1 MLAWVSKVTGDPV
14 HGAVQLDLALRD
26 GVRIC
31 QLMAV
36 IMPDC
41 PARQP
46 ILAGTIEASIKPAKL
61 NKVILVSEFY
71 TCTRQAHRTNI
82 QQFLREVEQYG
93 VPDRFL
99 FQVRSA
105 GRYHGMG
112 WVVH

>member
-61 NKVILVSEFY
+61 KGYS
-71 TCTRQAHRTNI
+71 
-82 QQFLREVEQYG
+82 G
-93 VPDRFL
+93 V
-99 FQVRSA
+99 
-105 GRYHGMG
+105 
-112 WVVH
+112 